1 MKHLLEDVRIFMP
14 TCSAHGKKNHF
25 QAEESPTVRVL
36 LLTYNP
42 GIGCTTGS
50 AWSFESCPL
59 FGQTML
65 IFLFCSSVC
74 VCVDSWR
81 LTLETEAEVK
91 SQSTFVAHWKCS
103 CMTAPTIPTAV
114 KFRSRGHCCCDGPA
128 LASVRF
134 SFCCFEWESLNQTGF

>member
-74 VCVDSWR
+74 VCVCVDSWGSHWR
-81 LTLETEAEVK
+81 LRRKSSPSRPSLRIESVPVWPLQQFPPLLNLGLEATVVVTGRLWPLWGSA
-91 SQSTFVAHWKCS
+91 FVVLS
-103 CMTAPTIPTAV
+103 
-114 KFRSRGHCCCDGPA
+114 
-128 LASVRF
+128 
-134 SFCCFEWESLNQTGF
+134 ESH